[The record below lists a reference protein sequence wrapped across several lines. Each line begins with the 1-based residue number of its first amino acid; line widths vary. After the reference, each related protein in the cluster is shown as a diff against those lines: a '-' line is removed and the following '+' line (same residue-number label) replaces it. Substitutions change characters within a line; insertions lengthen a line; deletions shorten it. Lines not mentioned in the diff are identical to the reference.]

1 MTRRSPHFVLAPAL
15 RALWLFSVL
24 ALTALVALTAP
35 MALAADTA
43 AVRLTPVKVSER
55 VYYFRGE
62 AGMASAANKGFMSN
76 AGFVITNDGVV
87 VFDALGT
94 PVLGA
99 AMLKAIGSVTS
110 QPVRRVIVS
119 HYHADHVY
127 GLQALKAGGAEIWAH
142 ENARQAVGSDE
153 AQQRL
158 AQRRKDL
165 FPWVDDAT
173 RIVPADRWLSFRQGK
188 RVAFELGGV
197 RFQIID
203 ASGAHS
209 NDDLMLYVE
218 DGRVLFAG
226 DLYFT
231 GRIPF
236 VGNADSKQWLLALEQ
251 VSQVAP
257 AIAIPG
263 HGTASAD
270 TGRDLKLTRDYLL
283 YLRKVMGEAVDNM
296 TGFEDAY
303 RQADWSAF
311 KNYPAFDAANRLNA
325 FGTYLLMERE
335 SLQKK

>member
-1 MTRRSPHFVLAPAL
+1 MKYLTPAFAAAATL
-15 RALWLFSVL
+15 LNKLLLPAML
-24 ALTALVALTAP
+24 ALTPLS
-35 MALAADTA
+35 ALAAVPPEIQLA
-43 AVRLTPVKVSER
+43 PIKLTER
-55 VYYFRGE
+55 VYYFRGDS
-62 AGMASAANKGFMSN
+62 GMASAANKGFMSN

-94 PVLGA
+94 PALGA
-99 AMLKAIGSVTS
+99 AMLKAIRSVTA
-110 QPVRRVIVS
+110 QPVRRIIVS

-127 GLQALKAGGAEIWAH
+127 GLQALKAGGIEVWAH
-142 ENARQAVGSDE
+142 ENGRQAIGSDE

-173 RIVPADRWLSFRQGK
+173 RLVPADRWLSFKQGK
-188 RVAFELGGV
+188 RVPFELGGV
-197 RFQIID
+197 HFQIID

-236 VGNADSKQWLLALEQ
+236 VGNADSRQWLLALEQ
-251 VSQVAP
+251 VSQVGP

-263 HGTASAD
+263 HGAASTD

-303 RQADWSAF
+303 RQTDWSTF
-311 KNYPAFDAANRLNA
+311 EKIPAFEAANRLNA

>member
-1 MTRRSPHFVLAPAL
+1 MNLLIPTLSAALLKRLLLPAM
-15 RALWLFSVL
+15 L
-24 ALTALVALTAP
+24 ALTPLA
-35 MALAADTA
+35 ALAADTREI
-43 AVRLTPVKVSER
+43 RLTPIKLTER
-55 VYYFRGE
+55 VYYFRGDP
-62 AGMASAANKGFMSN
+62 GMASAANKGFMSN
-76 AGFVITNDGVV
+76 AGFVITDGGVV

-127 GLQALKAGGAEIWAH
+127 GLQALRAAGAEIWAH
-142 ENARQAVGSDE
+142 ENARQAVDSDE

-173 RIVPADRWLSFRQGK
+173 RIVPADRWLSFKQGK

-218 DGRVLFAG
+218 DGRVLLAG

-236 VGNADSKQWLLALEQ
+236 VGNADSRQWLLALEQ
-251 VSQVAP
+251 VSQVGP

-263 HGTASAD
+263 HGAASTD
-270 TGRDLKLTRDYLL
+270 TGRDLTLTRDYLL

-296 TGFEDAY
+296 TGFEEAY

-311 KNYPAFDAANRLNA
+311 EKYPAFDAANRINA

-335 SLQKK
+335 SLQKI

>member
-1 MTRRSPHFVLAPAL
+1 
-15 RALWLFSVL
+15 
-24 ALTALVALTAP
+24 
-35 MALAADTA
+35 MAIAADPSA
-43 AVRLTPVKVSER
+43 IRLTPVKVTER

-76 AGFVITNDGVV
+76 AGFIITNDGVV

-94 PVLGA
+94 PALGE
-99 AMLKAIGSVTS
+99 AMRAAIGAVTS

-127 GLQALKAGGAEIWAH
+127 GLQAFKAGGAEIWAH
-142 ENARQAVGSDE
+142 EKGRHAVSSDAALE
-153 AQQRL
+153 RL
-158 AQRRKDL
+158 AQRRATL
-165 FPWVDDAT
+165 APWVDDAT
-173 RIVPADRWLSFRQGK
+173 RLVAADRWLSFKDGK
-188 RVAFELGGV
+188 RLDFELGGV
-197 RFQIID
+197 RFRIMD
-203 ASGAHS
+203 VSGAHS
-209 NDDLMLYVE
+209 DDDLMLFVE
-218 DGRVLFAG
+218 EGRVLFAG

-236 VGNADSKQWLLALEQ
+236 VGNADSRQWLVALDQITQAE
-251 VSQVAP
+251 P

-263 HGTASAD
+263 HGAAATD
-270 TGRDLKLTRDYLL
+270 TGRDLALTRNYLL
-283 YLRKVMGEAVDNM
+283 HLRRVMGDAVDNM

-311 KNYPAFDAANRLNA
+311 EKYPAFEAANRLNA